1 MVIIVSRTEDASTNE
16 VMDWLSYYGEQVVRI
31 NENAS
36 ISNLTV
42 EINNIN
48 HTIRFKVGDITVDLT
63 SVKSFWFRRGG
74 IHFQKILIKNC
85 NSELTQS
92 INTHLENENLEG
104 ISRFLFEPNK

>member
-42 EINNIN
+42 EINNL
-48 HTIRFKVGDITVDLT
+48 KVP
-63 SVKSFWFRRGG
+63 S
-74 IHFQKILIKNC
+74 N
-85 NSELTQS
+85 
-92 INTHLENENLEG
+92 
-104 ISRFLFEPNK
+104 

>member
-1 MVIIVSRTEDASTNE
+1 MVIIVLRTEDASTNE

-48 HTIRFKVGDITVDLT
+48 LLDL
-63 SVKSFWFRRGG
+63 KSA
-74 IHFQKILIKNC
+74 ILQW
-85 NSELTQS
+85 T
-92 INTHLENENLEG
+92 
-104 ISRFLFEPNK
+104 

>member
-48 HTIRFKVGDITVDLT
+48 LLDL
-63 SVKSFWFRRGG
+63 KSA
-74 IHFQKILIKNC
+74 ILQW
-85 NSELTQS
+85 T
-92 INTHLENENLEG
+92 
-104 ISRFLFEPNK
+104 